1 MRFQSA
7 SLIGDDM
14 RGRIQEN
21 YIASERQARFRPFYF
36 GAVLLAV
43 LVTAGA
49 LFVDY
54 AIVTE
59 FWTRALANEFLE
71 LPGSLATSVTFKS
84 LQVLF
89 ATIAAHIFL
98 EHMSGF
104 GRGVF
109 VRVVFLL
116 ALMMLGG
123 VGFLLAMMSLP
134 NGLAELGQGGAGS
147 SVTGALSALGL
158 ETEATQQ
165 AAAASGG
172 MDTVRGY
179 QPFFWMASL
188 GVIFLVVT
196 GVAAMCLHFALNN
209 LRKLFLA
216 RDFTQRARDM
226 ARLAELEET
235 HARDRERLA
244 EMEGAEN
251 RRHALWAGLM
261 RDCQAYE
268 KGLAEARRRSPKADY
283 TRPALP
289 SPRWAL
295 RRPRPEPPR
304 EARDPHKEALEAHTV
319 KRYEELFNQ
328 WWDKYSRHAMRA
340 GPADREGVRAPFS
353 EVLPPVTATARLRRD
368 VLISTPRTRA
378 AE

>member
-1 MRFQSA
+1 MRFQTA
-7 SLIGDDM
+7 SPIPEAA
-14 RGRIQEN
+14 RGRIQDN
-21 YIASERQARFRPFYF
+21 YIASERQARFRPFYL
-36 GAVLLAV
+36 GAVALAV
-43 LVTAGA
+43 LVTLGA
-49 LFVDY
+49 LYVDY

-71 LPGSLATSVTFKS
+71 LPGALADSVTFKS

-89 ATIAAHIFL
+89 ATIAAHIFI

-104 GRGVF
+104 GRAVF
-109 VRVVFLL
+109 VRIVFLL
-116 ALMMLGG
+116 ALVMLGG
-123 VGFLLAMMSLP
+123 VGFLLALMSLP
-134 NGLAELGQGGAGS
+134 NGLAELGQGGGGA
-147 SVTGALSALGL
+147 SVGGALAALGL
-158 ETEATQQ
+158 ETEATRE
-165 AAAASGG
+165 AAASAGA
-172 MDTVRGY
+172 MDSMREY

-209 LRKLFLA
+209 LRKLFLT
-216 RDFTQRARDM
+216 RDFKQRQRDM
-226 ARLAELEET
+226 ERLAALEEDY
-235 HARDRERLA
+235 ARGRERLA

-268 KGLAEARRRSPKADY
+268 KGLAEARRRTAKAPDR

-295 RRPRPEPPR
+295 RKPRPVAEPER
-304 EARDPHKEALEAHTV
+304 ADPHAHALEAHKV
-319 KRYEELFNQ
+319 SRYEELFNA

-340 GPADREGVRAPFS
+340 GPADREGVRAPFA
-353 EVLPPVTATARLRRD
+353 EVLPPHSVRREIM
-368 VLISTPRTRA
+368 ISRGVKRA